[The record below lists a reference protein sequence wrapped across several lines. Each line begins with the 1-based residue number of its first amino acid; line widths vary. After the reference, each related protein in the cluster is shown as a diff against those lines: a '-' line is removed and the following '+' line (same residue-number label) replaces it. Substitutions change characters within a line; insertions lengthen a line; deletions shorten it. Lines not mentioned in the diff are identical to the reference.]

1 MAVEYG
7 WNTTTDELTEKVV
20 EEKENVEKLLT
31 IKILILMKTLM
42 KKIIIALC

>member
-20 EEKENVEKLLT
+20 EEKENVN
-31 IKILILMKTLM
+31 KTTSN
-42 KKIIIALC
+42 KN